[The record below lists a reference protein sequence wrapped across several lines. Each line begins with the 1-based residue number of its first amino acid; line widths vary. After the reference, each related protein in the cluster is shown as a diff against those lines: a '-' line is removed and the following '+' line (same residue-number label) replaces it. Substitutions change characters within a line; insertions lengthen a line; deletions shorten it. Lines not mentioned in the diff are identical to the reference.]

1 MNYFD
6 RINKQLIILSAL
18 SSVLLLILAYCFG
31 RNQFVGDLLINLSAS
46 LITASVALLFVG
58 YVRHKNTTDKTKP
71 AYRLAKSNIHTT
83 IYGTLLDLGT
93 VYGFPMDPNEFFKM
107 RSYKDHENNTLSLV
121 KHLKSIKHVRTDLEF
136 NKMPKKLMTEA
147 RNNIYEIDQIMQL
160 YSFALP
166 LEVKIKLLEVRA
178 DYKELEFVLAIN
190 PPTKNLSEAAKTIVG
205 ISIFKLKMSV
215 TSLYLMLE
223 AMGIDETIN
232 LVDE

>member
-1 MNYFD
+1 
-6 RINKQLIILSAL
+6 
-18 SSVLLLILAYCFG
+18 
-31 RNQFVGDLLINLSAS
+31 
-46 LITASVALLFVG
+46 
-58 YVRHKNTTDKTKP
+58 
-71 AYRLAKSNIHTT
+71 
-83 IYGTLLDLGT
+83 
-93 VYGFPMDPNEFFKM
+93 
-107 RSYKDHENNTLSLV
+107 V

-166 LEVKIKLLEVRA
+166 LEIKIKLLEVRA

-190 PPTKNLSEAAKTIVG
+190 PPTKNLSEAAKTIIG
-205 ISIFKLKMSV
+205 ISVFKLKMSV

-223 AMGIDETIN
+223 TMGIDETIN